1 MYRVINSFF
10 YAGISPLHSGGNG
23 VMPVIALFQ
32 SAEQNQC
39 KQDASIISLDTIWF
53 WAVNSSTLMIPA

>member
-10 YAGISPLHSGGNG
+10 YAGISPLHSRGDG

-39 KQDASIISLDTIWF
+39 KQDASIISLATIWF
-53 WAVNSSTLMIPA
+53 